1 MQFLDRIDERKRLTE
16 FLDSA
21 DGGFACLY
29 GRRRC
34 GKTRLL
40 EECLVGRDNAF
51 YYLADRTE
59 RSAQISRFVREIAK
73 KYPAMLAADGRDWGM
88 VLDLWVAVTPQDS
101 VLVLDEFPFLAEKDD
116 ALTSVLQRL
125 IDANRTTARK
135 IIICGSSQRMMQG
148 FVLKASEPLYG
159 RAKVI
164 LPIAPLDFEWLQ
176 IAFPKTTA
184 FERLRLWAVWGGVPR
199 YLELQSKYK
208 DLVAALR
215 DEVYSPLGVLRNEP
229 EHLLL
234 DDVGDVAQA
243 STVLSFIG
251 EGVHRVSELAGRLG
265 RPVTDLA
272 RPIKR
277 LVDLGLIVKDSPFGE
292 GEKSKRSF
300 YRIADRFLDFWF
312 TFVRPNWS
320 CATYLS
326 DINSKKQFEVAFQT
340 YLGKIWEDLVRGAL
354 LRRRLPGIACDWRKV
369 GRWWGTGINRQ
380 PLEVDIVAESSDGR
394 ALLVGEAKLKLT
406 KKELEH
412 ELAELKVK
420 AQLLPFA
427 KDYER
432 VVVKMFVAQG
442 GDFDCVDLKWV
453 EN

>member
-21 DGGFACLY
+21 EGGFVCLY

-40 EECLVGRDNAF
+40 EECLMGRHNSF
-51 YYLADRTE
+51 YYLADRTD
-59 RSAQISRFVREIAK
+59 RPAQISRFVREVAK
-73 KYPAMLAADGRDWGM
+73 KYPAMMAADGRDWGM
-88 VLDLWVAVTPQDS
+88 VFDLWVAVAPSDS
-101 VLVLDEFPFLAEKDD
+101 VIVLDEFPFLAEKDD
-116 ALTSVLQRL
+116 ALSSILQRL

-164 LPIAPLDFEWLQ
+164 LPIMPLGFEWLKQ
-176 IAFPKTTA
+176 AFPKTAA
-184 FERLRLWAVWGGVPR
+184 FERLRRWAVWGGVPR
-199 YLELQSKYK
+199 YWELQAKYS
-208 DLVAALR
+208 DLTSALR
-215 DEVYSPLGVLRNEP
+215 EEVYSPLGVLRNEP

-234 DDVGDVAQA
+234 DEVGDVAQA

-265 RPVTDLA
+265 RPVTDLS

-292 GEKSKRSF
+292 GDKSKRSF
-300 YRIADRFLDFWF
+300 YRIADRFLDFWY

-320 CATYLS
+320 CVTYMT
-326 DINSKKQFEVAFQT
+326 DMNSKKRFEVAFQT
-340 YLGKIWEDLVRGAL
+340 YLGKIWECLVRDFL
-354 LRRRLPGIACDWRKV
+354 VRRSISGIDCDWRKI
-369 GRWWGTGINRQ
+369 GRWWGTGLNRQ
-380 PLEVDIVAESSDGR
+380 PLEVDIVAESSDGKT
-394 ALLVGEAKLKLT
+394 LLVGEAKLKLT
-406 KKELEH
+406 KKEYEH

-420 AQLLPFA
+420 AKLLPFA

-432 VVVKMFVAQG
+432 IVVKMFVAQG
-442 GDFDCVDLKWV
+442 GNFDCVDLEWV